1 MNTVKFPYGV
11 SNFEQLSTQ
20 NFTFV
25 DKTKYIQDLEDE
37 KYVSFLRPRRFGKSL
52 WLSILEYYY
61 DINQKNK
68 FEQLFGKY
76 YIGKYPTPLRNT
88 YRILKF
94 DFSGIDTSTK
104 ESAKQGFNLKIKTYI
119 TGFSDRYECLSKENI
134 QSIYQTEDAE
144 EILSIFCEKYDKKYP
159 IYLLIDEYDHFTN
172 EILYRSVDEFIDSVS
187 KQGYVRKFFEVI
199 KTATQQ
205 GIVDRVFIT
214 GVSPLTLDGITSGFN
229 ILTHLTHH
237 LDFEAMMGFT
247 QDEVESLLELVLQ
260 DSSRKDEVI
269 QEMKEWYNGYKFSR
283 HSTETLYNS
292 DMVLYYLKYFAR
304 FQTRPEPML
313 DPNIAPDYGKLKQMF
328 EVVNMYENKQVLQ
341 EVLANGTV
349 QAPLI
354 TQFSFTRGFKKNELI
369 NFLAYLGN
377 LTIESI
383 DMTGRV
389 KFKVPNKVIEELY
402 WQYYADTINENSGI
416 EIKSSN
422 IDKAI
427 ENMAKYG
434 EYERFFEMITKVL
447 ESLSNRDFIQFNEKQ
462 VKMVIIAY
470 LMLAGIFDVIS
481 EREVQS
487 GGYPDLMLFKRPSN
501 PYEHHEFV
509 IELKYLKK
517 EQANEVEKTMQEAK
531 EQVLYYYKQDKTL
544 QNRPYLHLLT
554 VVAVK
559 DELHVEKAETI

>member
-1 MNTVKFPYGV
+1 MNNVKFPYGV

-25 DKTKYIQDLEDE
+25 DKTKYIESLENE
-37 KYVSFLRPRRFGKSL
+37 KFISFLRPRRFGKSL

-61 DINQKNK
+61 NINQKDK
-68 FEQLFGKY
+68 FKQIFGKY
-76 YIGKYPTPLRNT
+76 YIGQNSTPLRNT

-134 QSIYQTEDAE
+134 QSIYQAEDAE
-144 EILSIFCEKYDKKYP
+144 EMLSIFCEKYDRKYP
-159 IYLLIDEYDHFTN
+159 VYLIIDEYDHFTN

-229 ILTHLTHH
+229 ILKHLTHRE
-237 LDFEAMMGFT
+237 DFEAMMGFT
-247 QDEVESLLELVLQ
+247 ETEVRELLRLVLANPNHEE
-260 DSSRKDEVI
+260 KVI
-269 QEMKEWYNGYKFSR
+269 QEMRKWYNGYKFYEYSQQ
-283 HSTETLYNS
+283 TLYNS
-292 DMVLYYLKYFAR
+292 DMVLYYLDYFKR
-304 FQTRPEPML
+304 YQKSPDRML

-328 EVVNMYENKQVLQ
+328 EVVNMYENREVLQ

-481 EREVQS
+481 EREVQR

-517 EQANEVEKTMQEAK
+517 EQVHELEKAMQEAK
-531 EQVLYYYKQDKTL
+531 EQVLSYYKQDKTL
-544 QNRPYLHLLT
+544 QNRPYLHLLA

-559 DELHVEKAETI
+559 DELHVQKVEH